1 MVWRKSLERPSTMYE
16 THFGLSGK
24 PFSIVPNPEFLF
36 LSKNHENALTYLEYG
51 LSEKVG
57 FILLTGEIGTGKT
70 TLVRY
75 MLRQMESQMDIA
87 VIFNTNFSSD
97 QLFRLILKEFDLG
110 GDVAGKEESLDR
122 IYSFLIDRY
131 ARGRHVLLVIDEAQN
146 LSAGALE
153 DIRMLSNLQT
163 DDRMLLQIM
172 LVGQPELKLR
182 LQRPDLRQLAQRIA
196 VNYHL
201 TPLDEKQTRRY
212 IAHRIESVGGRSGL
226 FSEEA
231 VRIIHEHSGGIPRT
245 VNLLC
250 DSAMVYAYSDDRGGI
265 DAEVVEAVVRDNP
278 ILAVHSHE
286 TQAAPLPKNE
296 THATD
301 GADERITALES
312 ALSELRERHDAL
324 EREVTQ
330 ELIADYR
337 QQLVEERKRYDRLM
351 EKYTLLL
358 RREQPNTREENAFR
372 ESDIAADGR
381 GKRETG
387 VGTQWMG
394 MIGRVL
400 KGGKGS

>member
-1 MVWRKSLERPSTMYE
+1 MYE

-75 MLRQMESQMDIA
+75 ILRQMESRMDIA

-110 GDVAGKEESLDR
+110 GDPGAKEENLER
-122 IYSFLIDRY
+122 IYSFLIDCY
-131 ARGRHVLLVIDEAQN
+131 ANGRHVLLVIDEAQN
-146 LSAGALE
+146 LSSEALE

-163 DDRMLLQIM
+163 DDHMLLQIM
-172 LVGQPELKLR
+172 LVGQPELKAR

-201 TPLDEKQTRRY
+201 TPLNEKQTRSY
-212 IAHRIESVGGRSGL
+212 IAHRLESVGGRPDL
-226 FSEEA
+226 FSGDA
-231 VRIIHEHSGGIPRT
+231 VRVIHEHSGGIPRT

-250 DSAMVYAYSDDRGGI
+250 DSAMVYAYSDDRRQI

-278 ILAVHSHE
+278 ILTVPLHE
-286 TQAAPLPKNE
+286 PEAPPPSKKE
-296 THATD
+296 THAT
-301 GADERITALES
+301 GGPNEHMAAMES
-312 ALSELRERHDAL
+312 ALSELKDRHDAL

-330 ELIADYR
+330 ELIAGYR
-337 QQLVEERKRYDRLM
+337 QRLAAERKRYDRLM
-351 EKYTLLL
+351 AKYTLLL
-358 RREQPNTREENAFR
+358 RRAQSKTGKENGLREDDISAGQR
-372 ESDIAADGR
+372 E
-381 GKRETG
+381 KREIKES
-387 VGTQWMG
+387 TQWKG

-400 KGGKGS
+400 KGRADSS

>member
-1 MVWRKSLERPSTMYE
+1 MYE

-75 MLRQMESQMDIA
+75 MLRQMEPRMDIA

-97 QLFRLILKEFDLG
+97 QLFRLILKEFDLD
-110 GDVAGKEESLDR
+110 GDPAGKEEKLER
-122 IYSFLIDRY
+122 IYTFLIERY
-131 ARGRHVLLVIDEAQN
+131 AKGRHVLLVIDEAQN
-146 LSAGALE
+146 LSAEALE

-212 IAHRIESVGGRSGL
+212 IAHRLESVGGRSDL
-226 FSEEA
+226 FSKEA
-231 VRIIHEHSGGIPRT
+231 VRVIYEHSGGIPRT

-250 DSAMVYAYSDDRGGI
+250 DSAMVYAYSDDYGQV
-265 DAEVVEAVVRDNP
+265 DAGVVGAVVRDNP
-278 ILAVHSHE
+278 VLTVHPHE
-286 TQAAPLPKNE
+286 TETAPPSKTETRAADDSNE
-296 THATD
+296 RMA
-301 GADERITALES
+301 RIET
-312 ALSELRERHDAL
+312 ALSELKERYDAL
-324 EREVTQ
+324 DREVRQ
-330 ELIADYR
+330 ELIAGYR
-337 QQLVEERKRYDRLM
+337 QRLAAEGRRYDRLM
-351 EKYTLLL
+351 DKYTLLL
-358 RREQPNTREENAFR
+358 RRVQSKTREENGLRENSVSGDRRERR
-372 ESDIAADGR
+372 ESGA
-381 GKRETG
+381 
-387 VGTQWMG
+387 GTPLKG

-400 KGGKGS
+400 RGRADSS

>member
-1 MVWRKSLERPSTMYE
+1 MYE
-16 THFGLSGK
+16 THFELSGK
-24 PFSIVPNPEFLF
+24 PFSIVPNPEVLF

-75 MLRQMESQMDIA
+75 ILRQMESRMDIA

-97 QLFRLILKEFDLG
+97 QLFRLILKEFDLDG
-110 GDVAGKEESLDR
+110 NSAGKEENLER
-122 IYSFLIDRY
+122 IYAFLIDRY
-131 ARGRHVLLVIDEAQN
+131 AKGRHVLLVIDEAQN
-146 LSAGALE
+146 LSAETLE

-212 IAHRIESVGGRSGL
+212 IAHRIEAVGGRSDL
-226 FSEEA
+226 FSREA
-231 VRIIHEHSGGIPRT
+231 VRVIHEHSGGIPRT

-250 DSAMVYAYSDDRGGI
+250 DSAMVYAYSDDCRQI
-265 DAEVVEAVVRDNP
+265 DVEVVEAVVRDNP
-278 ILAVHSHE
+278 VLAVHPQE
-286 TQAAPLPKNE
+286 NEAPLPSKNE
-296 THATD
+296 TNITD
-301 GADERITALES
+301 DSNERMAALES
-312 ALSELRERHDAL
+312 ALSELRGRHDVL
-324 EREVTQ
+324 EKEVKQ
-330 ELIADYR
+330 ELIAGYR
-337 QQLVEERKRYDRLM
+337 QRLAAERKRYERLM
-351 EKYTLLL
+351 DKYTLLL
-358 RREQPNTREENAFR
+358 RRVRPKTREENGLR
-372 ESDIAADGR
+372 EDDISAGQR
-381 GKRETG
+381 EKREIEAG
-387 VGTQWMG
+387 VQWKG

-400 KGGKGS
+400 RGGKGS

>member
-1 MVWRKSLERPSTMYE
+1 MYE
-16 THFGLSGK
+16 SHFGLAGK

-97 QLFRLILKEFDLG
+97 QLFRLILREFNI
-110 GDVAGKEESLDR
+110 DVDPVGKEENLER
-122 IYSFLIDRY
+122 IYTFLIDRY
-131 ARGRHVLLVIDEAQN
+131 AKGRHVLLVIDEAQN
-146 LSAGALE
+146 LSAEALE

-172 LVGQPELKLR
+172 LVGQPELKTR

-212 IAHRIESVGGRSGL
+212 IAHRLESVGGCSDL
-226 FSEEA
+226 FSGDA
-231 VRIIHEHSGGIPRT
+231 VRVIHEHSGGIPRT

-250 DSAMVYAYSDDRGGI
+250 DSAMVYAYSDDCRQI

-278 ILAVHSHE
+278 ILAAQYNE
-286 TQAAPLPKNE
+286 TEASPSSKNE
-296 THATD
+296 THAT
-301 GADERITALES
+301 GGPNERMAAVEA
-312 ALSELRERHDAL
+312 ALSELRDRHDAL
-324 EREVTQ
+324 DREVRQ
-330 ELIADYR
+330 ELIAGYR
-337 QQLVEERKRYDRLM
+337 QRLLAERKRYDRLM
-351 EKYTLLL
+351 AKYTLLL
-358 RREQPNTREENAFR
+358 QRVQSKKREEIVLR
-372 ESDIAADGR
+372 EKDVSANSR
-381 GKRETG
+381 EKRENE
-387 VGTQWMG
+387 VGTPWKG

-400 KGGKGS
+400 KGGKSQ